1 MNLMWISRYL
11 LTLLTVSL
19 TAGATAQELSGFDCL
34 IKPYL
39 VADVSTREQGI
50 VDEFLVSRGDLIEQ
64 GQILVELDAEVER
77 AAVELARGR
86 TEMQAEIEEM
96 RTSLDYAQRQ
106 FKRIDELYRKK
117 GTSFND
123 RDEAS
128 TEALRAELQLRQA
141 EQREKVAKLE
151 LQRATKLLERRTI
164 RSPVTGV
171 VLERMLSPG
180 ESVEDRPIIRV
191 AQINLVNVEVII
203 PVRFFGSVKAGMQA
217 EVMPKYPGATAHT
230 ATVTVVDRVVDAA
243 SDTFGVRLELP
254 NPDYEIPGGVRC
266 SIQFKNE
273 AG

>member
-1 MNLMWISRYL
+1 MRLKRSFRCASGVL
-11 LTLLTVSL
+11 VLSL
-19 TAGATAQELSGFDCL
+19 SAGTAAGDFSSFDCL

-50 VDEFLVSRGDLIEQ
+50 VDKFLVKRGDLIEQ
-64 GQILVELDAEVER
+64 GQVLVQLDSEVEQ
-77 AAVELARGR
+77 AAVDLARGR

-96 RTSLDYAQRQ
+96 RTSHEYAQRQ
-106 FKRIDELYRKK
+106 FKRIDKLYKKK
-117 GTSFND
+117 GTSFTN

-141 EQREKVAKLE
+141 EQREQVAKLE
-151 LQRATKLLERRTI
+151 LQRATRLLERRTI
-164 RSPVTGV
+164 NSPVTGV

-203 PVRFFGSVKAGMQA
+203 PVKHYGSVEVGMQA
-217 EVMPKYPGATAHT
+217 DVMPKYPGAISQT
-230 ATVTVVDRVVDAA
+230 ATVTVVDRVIDAA

-254 NPDYEIPGGVRC
+254 NPDYVIPGGVRC
-266 SIQFKNE
+266 SIQFRDNT
-273 AG
+273 